1 MGTKDFKEVVAKYI
15 CYQHSFH
22 IWEKDKMQE
31 LVNKFGCKNEN
42 TIISWVL
49 DIDSPGQEV
58 EKVVV
63 QFINS
68 QTSVL

>member
-1 MGTKDFKEVVAKYI
+1 MGTEDFKEVVAKYI
-15 CYQHSFH
+15 GFQHSFY
-22 IWEKDKMQE
+22 IWEKKKMQQ

-42 TIISWVL
+42 TVISWVL
-49 DIDSPGQEV
+49 DIESPGQEM